1 MNTRYLIATL
11 SFAFLQVAALAAT
24 PTTDIASGP
33 LDASLK
39 VNPNV
44 ILLIDD
50 SGSMTWSYIPDKASD
65 DQVCDNWGNC
75 TNPPSP
81 QGVFNSS
88 YDAANGNPTDYNPVS
103 LQSNY
108 YNALYYNPKVT
119 YLPWIKN
126 SATKTSYPNADYTKY
141 ISNWSP
147 TGSSITT
154 GTLSSGVTYAVN
166 YSCSSSSYRKS
177 IDFDTGKAF
186 TSQSTCKSKIGSQY
200 TLSAA
205 YSVQSG
211 QSWQKMIQQSTAVY
225 WNMVPAGTCTPST
238 WSLASSSLPN
248 QGVTCVNAQI
258 CTSTSA
264 CTAPTPTGALMQQ
277 VTIAPTDSANL
288 QNFANWQQYASTHIL
303 LAAYAMSNVLP
314 KLKGINM
321 GVTFMNPPADS
332 QSNIATAQQY
342 GMQYAANAITNSVTA
357 SIDPTVTLVTDK
369 YDSSYWAAS
378 GKMFNLSIPS
388 DTDALLDI
396 IYNVLPYNGTPTQ
409 AALQSTG
416 ALYQN
421 SQIPLTLNQ
430 YTTSNTIY
438 TPSGLNGIIQ
448 YACQKNA
455 VFVVT
460 DGFANSTNLPDA
472 ITYTKTA
479 GDQKAPFATSYSKS
493 LADIALAY
501 YDLNL
506 RPDLPSGLVPVDT
519 FTTGGGADK
528 NINLHMNT
536 YGLTLG
542 AKGAQFGQPAYVT
555 QQADPYNQ
563 ITSTSFWTDPTTSS
577 ALNTPIEIDDLWHA
591 TINSRG
597 LMFTASNTNNMV
609 TSIQNAMND
618 IVLRAGSQSAIAV
631 ANVNMTSTNNFA
643 YVATYNAGGWFG
655 DVQQYT
661 LNQTDGTATGGSN
674 WSARNQLQTV
684 TNPAMTRY
692 IFTSKGAANSGMSF
706 SSTNTI
712 GIDPRLTQTMVAY
725 LRGDQSNEA
734 SGQYRQRKYLFGDAV
749 NASPLVISLGTG
761 SSATTTVYQAAND
774 GMLHAIDSTT
784 GNELWSY
791 IPYAVLPKIADLASP
806 TYSHEFLVDGTPVAA
821 AVGTKTILVGGVG
834 VGGTGFYALDI
845 SNPKATSET
854 DAANKALWEFPT
866 AASDIK
872 NMGTSSSKP
881 SVITTTALGQV
892 VMVAS
897 GYNNDASGSGG
908 DGKGHLWFLD
918 PLTGAVKQEVV
929 TPTVSGMGTLGF
941 ATPSAYAANP
951 KVSATATAV
960 YVGDQLGNIWKFDLS
975 ATTSSSW
982 TASRVATLGCVN
994 GCMIGGVSYPAG
1006 HAQPITSAPEL
1017 STYVQDPGHTYPIIY
1032 VGTGRLLGMSDLT
1045 DTSQQSFYAIKD
1057 SGKSIANM
1065 DRSSSQW
1072 IGKVVTTAGG
1082 NAATTSSTISDPSG
1096 IVFSFA
1102 NNDAWYLDY
1111 PVGGERSIGDPAFA
1125 LGQITF
1131 TTNVLSSNLCSSS
1144 SFSYILSN
1152 TGQQVSPSQTQGV
1165 AAYGRSFIGNF
1176 TVSSPVIIRLSSGK
1190 VISEFNQNG
1199 QIVPTVFSSANAAPR
1214 VTSWKEIIRK
1224 FSFF

>member
-1 MNTRYLIATL
+1 MKTHYLIATL
-11 SFAFLQVAALAAT
+11 SFAFLQVAAIAAT
-24 PTTDIASGP
+24 PTTDIAPGP

-50 SGSMTWSYIPDKASD
+50 SGSMLWTNIPDSSA
-65 DQVCDNWGNC
+65 QDNID
-75 TNPPSP
+75 PSLSP
-81 QGVFNSS
+81 QGVFNSQS
-88 YDAANGNPTDYNPVS
+88 DADSGNATDYNPVS

-119 YLPWIKN
+119 YTPWVKK
-126 SATKTSYPNADYTKY
+126 SATKTTYPNADYTHL
-141 ISNWSP
+141 ISNWVA
-147 TGSSITT
+147 TGSLVSSGI
-154 GTLSSGVTYAVN
+154 LSSGSTYVVN
-166 YSCSSSSYRKS
+166 YSCNPNAYKTTY
-177 IDFDTGKAF
+177 DFDTGKVFANK
-186 TSQSTCKSKIGSQY
+186 STCLSKSGKKQY
-200 TLSAA
+200 TLAAA
-205 YSVQSG
+205 YSVQAG
-211 QSWQKMIQQSTAVY
+211 QSWQKMIPQSSAAY
-225 WNMVPAGTCTPST
+225 WNLVPSGTCTPSN
-238 WSLASSSLPN
+238 WSLDSSSLPD
-248 QGVTCVNAQI
+248 QGVTCVNAQV

-264 CTAPTPTGALMQQ
+264 CNAATPKGALMQQ
-277 VTIAPTDSANL
+277 VTIAPNDITNL
-288 QNFANWQQYASTHIL
+288 QNFANWEQYASTHIL

-321 GVTFMNPPADS
+321 GISFMNPPVDS
-332 QSNIATAQQY
+332 QSNKATAQRY

-357 SIDPTVTLVTDK
+357 GMDSSVTLVTDK
-369 YDSSYWAAS
+369 YDSSYWASS
-378 GKMFNLSIPS
+378 GKMFNLSIAS

-409 AALQSTG
+409 AALQRTG
-416 ALYQN
+416 ALYQD
-421 SQIPLTLNQ
+421 SQLPLTLNQ
-430 YTTSNTIY
+430 YNSGNAIY
-438 TPSGLNGIIQ
+438 TPSNLNGIIQ

-472 ITYTKTA
+472 ITYAKTA
-479 GDQKAPFATSYSKS
+479 GDQNAPFATSYSQS

-506 RPDLPSGLVPVDT
+506 RPDLPAGLVPVDT

-528 NINLHMNT
+528 NTNLHMNT

-542 AKGAQFGQPAYVT
+542 AKGKQFGQPSFAA

-661 LNQTDGTATGGSN
+661 LNQTDGTVTGGSN
-674 WSARNQLQTV
+674 WSARNQLQALTK
-684 TNPAMTRY
+684 PATTRY
-692 IFTSKGAANSGMSF
+692 IVTSKGTANSGMAF
-706 SSTNTI
+706 SSANTI
-712 GIDPRLTQTMVAY
+712 SIDPRLTTDMVAY
-725 LRGDQSNEA
+725 LRGDQTSEA
-734 SGQYRQRKYLFGDAV
+734 SGQYRQRQYLFGDAV

-821 AVGTKTILVGGVG
+821 AVGTKTILVGGIG
-834 VGGTGFYALDI
+834 SGGTGFYALDI
-845 SNPKATSET
+845 SNPKAASES
-854 DAANKALWEFPT
+854 DAASKALWEFPT

-881 SVITTTALGQV
+881 SVIMTAALGQV

-897 GYNNDASGSGG
+897 GYNNDANGTGG
-908 DGKGHLWFLD
+908 DGKGHIWFLD

-929 TPTVSGMGTLGF
+929 TPAVSGMGTLGF

-951 KVSATATAV
+951 KVSVTATAV
-960 YVGDQLGNIWKFDLS
+960 YVGDQLGNVWKFDIS
-975 ATTSSSW
+975 DSKASSSW
-982 TASRVATLGCVN
+982 AASRVATVGCVS
-994 GCMIGGVSYPAG
+994 GCTIGGVSYPAG
-1006 HAQPITSAPEL
+1006 HPQPITSAPEL
-1017 STYVQDPGHTYPIIY
+1017 STYVQDASNAYPIIY
-1032 VGTGRLLGMSDLT
+1032 VGTGRLLGLSDLT

-1057 SGKSIANM
+1057 SGKSVSKM

-1072 IGKVVTTAGG
+1072 IGKTVTTVGG
-1082 NAATTSSTISDPSG
+1082 NAAAATTSSTISDPTG
-1096 IVFSFA
+1096 TIFSFA

-1165 AAYGRSFIGNF
+1165 TTYGRSYIGNF
-1176 TVSSPVIIRLSSGK
+1176 TVSSPVIVRLTSGK

-1199 QIVPTVFSSANAAPR
+1199 QIVPMVFSSANSVPR

>member
-1 MNTRYLIATL
+1 MKNHYLVATF

-24 PTTDIASGP
+24 PTTDIAPGP

-50 SGSMTWSYIPDKASD
+50 SGSMAWNYIPDTSD
-65 DQVCDNWGNC
+65 NGKICRRGRC
-75 TNPPSP
+75 TYPDSP
-81 QGVFNSS
+81 QGVFNTKGG
-88 YDAANGNPTDYNPVS
+88 AVTDYNPVS
-103 LQSNY
+103 SQSNY

-119 YLPWIKN
+119 YTPWVKQ
-126 SATKTSYPNADYTKY
+126 SATNTLYPNADYTALLTWVGDG
-141 ISNWSP
+141 NWM
-147 TGSSITT
+147 TN
-154 GTLSSGVTYAVN
+154 GTLSSGRTYVVA
-166 YSCSSSSYRKS
+166 YSCNNYDQS
-177 IDFDTGKAF
+177 IDYDTGDYF
-186 TSQSTCKSKIGSQY
+186 PDYSTCAAKYGNPHTLTKSVRIQTGQY
-200 TLSAA
+200 WAKAT
-205 YSVQSG
+205 
-211 QSWQKMIQQSTAVY
+211 QQSSAVY
-225 WNMVPAGTCTPST
+225 WNMVPSGTCTPDG
-238 WSLASSSLPN
+238 WPLNSSSLPDSS
-248 QGVTCVNAQI
+248 VTCVNAQI
-258 CTSTSA
+258 CTATSA
-264 CTAPTPTGALMQQ
+264 CTGTTPEGALMQK
-277 VTIAPTDSANL
+277 VIIPLTDTAKL
-288 QNFANWQQYASTHIL
+288 QNFANWKQYASTHIL
-303 LAAYAMSNVLP
+303 LAAYAMSSVLP

-321 GVTFMNPPADS
+321 GVSFINPPIDS
-332 QSNIATAQQY
+332 DGNSNV
-342 GMQYAANAITNSVTA
+342 ITNSVTKTFGSTA
-357 SIDPTVTLVTDK
+357 SMK
-369 YDSSYWAAS
+369 YDSTYWASS

-388 DTDALLDI
+388 DTDTLLDI
-396 IYNVLPYNGTPTQ
+396 IYNVVPNDGTPTH
-409 AALQSTG
+409 AALQAVG

-421 SQIPLTLNQ
+421 KTLPLTLNQ
-430 YTTSNTIY
+430 YDSQNNIT
-438 TPSGLNGIIQ
+438 TPSGKKGIIQ

-455 VFVVT
+455 TFVVT
-460 DGFANSTNLPDA
+460 DGYANGTSLPDK
-472 ITYTKTA
+472 IEYLQTA
-479 GDQKAPFATSYSKS
+479 SDKKAPFAPIYDQT

-506 RPDLPSGLVPVDT
+506 RDDLPAGLVPVDT

-528 NINLHMNT
+528 NTNLHMNT

-542 AKGAQFGQPAYVT
+542 AKGAKFGQPAYAT
-555 QQADPYNQ
+555 QQADPYTN
-563 ITSTSFWTDPTTSS
+563 ITDTTFWSNPT
-577 ALNTPIEIDDLWHA
+577 LNSPMEIDDLWHA

-661 LNQTDGTATGGSN
+661 LNQTDGTVSGGSN
-674 WSARNQLQTV
+674 WSARNQLQALTK
-684 TNPAMTRY
+684 PATTRY
-692 IFTSKGAANSGMSF
+692 IVTSKGTASSGMAF

-712 GIDPRLTQTMVAY
+712 GIDPRLTTDMVAY
-725 LRGDQSNEA
+725 LRGDQTNEA
-734 SGQYRQRKYLFGDAV
+734 SGQYRQRQYLFGDAV
-749 NASPLVISLGTG
+749 NASPLVISIPVTTGTTA
-761 SSATTTVYQAAND
+761 SVVTTVYQAAND
-774 GMLHAIDSTT
+774 GMLHAIDSAN

-791 IPYAVLPKIADLASP
+791 IPRSVLPKIADLASP
-806 TYSHEFLVDGTPVAA
+806 SYSHEFLVDGTPVAA

-834 VGGTGFYALDI
+834 IGGTGFYALDI
-845 SNPKATSET
+845 SNPKAVSEL
-854 DAANKALWEFPT
+854 DAASKVMWEFPT

-892 VMVAS
+892 VMIAS
-897 GYNNDASGSGG
+897 GYNNDATGTGG
-908 DGKGHLWFLD
+908 DGKGHIWFLD

-929 TPTVSGMGTLGF
+929 TPTVSGMGTLGL

-951 KVSATATAV
+951 KVSATATAA
-960 YVGDQLGNIWKFDLS
+960 YAGDQLGNVWKFDLS
-975 ATTSSSW
+975 DSKSSSSW
-982 TASRVATLGCVN
+982 TASLVATVGCVS
-994 GCMIGGVSYPAG
+994 GCTIGGVSYQAG

-1017 STYVQDPGHTYPIIY
+1017 STYVQDASNAYPIIY
-1032 VGTGRLLGMSDLT
+1032 VGTGRLLGLSDLT

-1057 SGKSIANM
+1057 SGKSVSKM
-1065 DRSSSQW
+1065 DRSSNQW
-1072 IGKVVTTAGG
+1072 ISKTVTTVGG
-1082 NAATTSSTISDPSG
+1082 NSAAATTSSTISDPSG
-1096 IVFSFA
+1096 TIFSFA

-1131 TTNVLSSNLCSSS
+1131 TTNVLSANLCSSS

-1165 AAYGRSFIGNF
+1165 TAYGRSYIGNF
-1176 TVSSPVIIRLSSGK
+1176 TVSSPVIVRLTSGK

-1199 QIVPTVFSSANAAPR
+1199 QIVPIVFSSANSVPR

>member
-1 MNTRYLIATL
+1 MKTHHLIATL

-24 PTTDIASGP
+24 PTTDIAPGP

-39 VNPNV
+39 VSPNV

-50 SGSMTWSYIPDKASD
+50 SGSMVWTNIPDSSAQDGISASK
-65 DQVCDNWGNC
+65 
-75 TNPPSP
+75 SP
-81 QGVFNSS
+81 QGVFNSQA
-88 YDAANGNPTDYNPVS
+88 DATNGNATDYNPVS

-119 YLPWIKN
+119 YTPWVKN
-126 SATKTSYPNADYTKY
+126 SSTKATYPNADYTHL
-141 ISNWSP
+141 ISNWTTSGSP
-147 TGSSITT
+147 VSSGI
-154 GTLSSGVTYAVN
+154 LSSGSTYVVTYN
-166 YSCSSSSYRKS
+166 CSSSSYKKTY
-177 IDFDTGKAF
+177 DFDTGNVF
-186 TSQSTCKSKIGSQY
+186 TSRTTCQNKNNTQY
-200 TLSAA
+200 TLNAA
-205 YSVQSG
+205 YSVQTG
-211 QSWQKMIQQSTAVY
+211 QSWQKMIQQSSAVY
-225 WNMVPAGTCTPST
+225 WNMVPSGTCSANS
-238 WSLASSSLPN
+238 WALNSASLPA
-248 QGVTCVNAQI
+248 QGITCVNAQV

-264 CTAPTPTGALMQQ
+264 CTAATPTGALMQQ
-277 VTIAPTDSANL
+277 VTIALTDTTNL

-314 KLKGINM
+314 KLTGINM
-321 GVTFMNPPADS
+321 GVSFMNPPVDS
-332 QSNIATAQQY
+332 QNNMSVAQQY

-357 SIDPTVTLVTDK
+357 GMDSSVTLVTDK
-369 YDSSYWAAS
+369 YDSTYWASS

-421 SQIPLTLNQ
+421 QQIPLSLNQ
-430 YTTSNTIY
+430 FNSSNAVY
-438 TPSGLNGIIQ
+438 TPTGLSGIVQ

-460 DGFANSTNLPDA
+460 DGFANSSNLPSA

-479 GDQKAPFATSYSKS
+479 SDQNPPFTTSYSQS

-506 RPDLPSGLVPVDT
+506 RPDLPAGLVPVDT

-528 NINLHMNT
+528 NTNLHMNT

-542 AKGAQFGQPAYVT
+542 AKGKQFGQPAFAT

-563 ITSTSFWTDPTTSS
+563 ITSSSFWTDPTTQQ

-661 LNQTDGTATGGSN
+661 LNQTDGTVSAGSN
-674 WSARNQLQTV
+674 WSARNQLQAV
-684 TNPAMTRY
+684 SSPATTRY
-692 IFTSKGAANSGMSF
+692 IVTSKGSLNSGMSF
-706 SSTNTI
+706 TSAATAS
-712 GIDPRLTQTMVAY
+712 IDPRLTPTMVAY

-734 SGQYRQRKYLFGDAV
+734 SGQYRQRQYLFGDAV
-749 NASPLVISLGTG
+749 NASPLVISIGSG
-761 SSATTTVYQAAND
+761 SSAVTTVYQAAND
-774 GMLHAIDSTT
+774 GMLHVIDSTT

-791 IPYAVLPKIADLASP
+791 IPNAVLPKIADLASP

-821 AVGTKTILVGGVG
+821 AIGSKTILVGGVG
-834 VGGTGFYALDI
+834 IGGTGFYALDI
-845 SNPKATSET
+845 STPKAVSET
-854 DAANKALWEFPT
+854 DAASKALWEFPT

-881 SVITTTALGQV
+881 SVIYTGALGQV

-897 GYNNDASGSGG
+897 GYNNDVTGSGG
-908 DGKGHLWFLD
+908 DGKGHIWFLD

-929 TPTVSGMGTLGF
+929 TPTVSGVGTLGF

-951 KVSATATAV
+951 KVSVTATAV
-960 YVGDQLGNIWKFDLS
+960 YVGDQLGNVWKFDIS
-975 ATTSSSW
+975 G
-982 TASRVATLGCVN
+982 TASGSWSASRIATLGCVSA
-994 GCMIGGVSYPAG
+994 CSIGGVSYPAG
-1006 HAQPITSAPEL
+1006 HSQPITSAPEL
-1017 STYVQDPGHTYPIIY
+1017 SAYVQDASHTYPVIY
-1032 VGTGRLLGMSDLT
+1032 VGTGRLLGLTDLT

-1057 SGKSIANM
+1057 SGKAISSM

-1072 IGKVVTTAGG
+1072 IAKQVTTVGG
-1082 NAATTSSTISDPSG
+1082 SAAAATTSSTISDPSG
-1096 IVFSFA
+1096 VVVNFT

-1152 TGQQVSPSQTQGV
+1152 TGEQVSPSQTQGV
-1165 AAYGRSFIGNF
+1165 TSFGRNFIGGF
-1176 TVSSPVIIRLSSGK
+1176 TVSSPVIVRLTSGK

-1199 QIVPTVFSSANAAPR
+1199 QIVPTVFSSANSIPHI
-1214 VTSWKEIIRK
+1214 TSWKEIIRK